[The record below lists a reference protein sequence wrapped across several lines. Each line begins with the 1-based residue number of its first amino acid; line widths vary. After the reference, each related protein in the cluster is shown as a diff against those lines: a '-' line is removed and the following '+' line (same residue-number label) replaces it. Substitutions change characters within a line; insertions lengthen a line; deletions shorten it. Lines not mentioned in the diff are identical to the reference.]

1 MIKMQVIG
9 RLGKDA
15 TKNTVGGKNV
25 INFSVAHSE
34 KVRDAQGNS
43 TDKTV
48 WVECSYWTERL
59 GIFDYLKKG
68 QQVYVEGNGD
78 VRTYTNNEGAFGAS
92 LRLNIRDVQ
101 LLGSANTN
109 GSQNS
114 SDMNNVSNQGSVG
127 NIGAPATPVVKT
139 AAGLPSGFEDNDDLP
154 F

>member
-68 QQVYVEGNGD
+68 QQVFVEGNGD
-78 VRTYTNNEGAFGAS
+78 IRTYTNNDGAFGAS

-101 LLGSANTN
+101 LLGSANNN
-109 GSQNS
+109 GGNS
-114 SDMNNVSNQGSVG
+114 GSDMNNVTNQGSTG
-127 NIGAPATPVVKT
+127 NIGAPAAPVAKT
-139 AAGLPSGFEDNDDLP
+139 ATNLPTGFDDNDDLP